1 MHTSYSRHTLG
12 LKSAEMSKFSPIQLV
27 VFDMSGTTVLDRNEV
42 LNCFFEAAVEGGIN
56 TSVEQINSMM
66 GWSKIEVFRTLV
78 SASGL
83 VAESRTEEMAQR
95 LFQDFRSR
103 LESYYR
109 QNPVTPTTG
118 TEELFRLLKQEG
130 IFIALTTGFYREVTN
145 ILLEQLGWNE
155 GLDEMYRGNE
165 ESLIDISIT
174 SDEVAAGRPHPDMIH
189 KAMQLLHITDPSRVV
204 CIGDT
209 PSDLQ
214 AGRAAACGFVVGIC
228 SGSHTRSQLEL
239 VDHDL
244 LVDSMPEFQLA
255 LES

>member
-1 MHTSYSRHTLG
+1 MSTSPH
-12 LKSAEMSKFSPIQLV
+12 PQLV

-42 LNCFFEAAVEGGIN
+42 LSCFLEAALEGGIN
-56 TSVEQINSMM
+56 TSAEQINTMM

-83 VAESRTEEMAQR
+83 VAESRTEDMAQR
-95 LFQDFRSR
+95 LFQDFRFR
-103 LESYYR
+103 LETYYR
-109 QNPVTPTTG
+109 ENPVTPTTG
-118 TEELFRLLKQEG
+118 TEELFRWLKQKG

-155 GLDEMYRGNE
+155 GLDEMYRGSE

-174 SDEVAAGRPHPDMIH
+174 SDEVANGRPQPDMIR
-189 KAMQLLHITDPSRVV
+189 KAMRAVEITDPSRVV

-214 AGRAAACGFVVGIC
+214 AGRAAGCGLVVGIC

-244 LVDSMPEFQLA
+244 LVDSMPEFQSF
-255 LES
+255 LETRLSRMTDLPAE